1 MSTYRTASGKYL
13 DINGLKIKQERTI
26 AVGNSNK
33 NARGDLLG
41 PGGEVIKSRDQISNE
56 FYQSMRKEPLRD
68 SPMMT
73 DEQALRAAEAD
84 VFVKQVTNGFDQI
97 EQSLSEEPEVI
108 EPATQASTS
117 GGYADALARSQE
129 LAEKLKRQRSRI

>member
-108 EPATQASTS
+108 EPETPASAS

>member
-1 MSTYRTASGKYL
+1 
-13 DINGLKIKQERTI
+13 
-26 AVGNSNK
+26 
-33 NARGDLLG
+33 
-41 PGGEVIKSRDQISNE
+41 
-56 FYQSMRKEPLRD
+56 MRQEPLRD
-68 SPMMT
+68 SPIMT

-108 EPATQASTS
+108 EPTTQASTA

>member
-41 PGGEVIKSRDQISNE
+41 PGGEVLKSRDQIVNE
-56 FYQSMRKEPLRD
+56 FYQSMRQEPLRD
-68 SPMMT
+68 SPMMN
-73 DEQALRAAEAD
+73 DEQAMRAAEAD
-84 VFVKQVTNGFDQI
+84 VFVQQVTNGFDQI

-108 EPATQASTS
+108 EPTTQASNS